1 LVFEEIR
8 RRGGS
13 VKLGLLLAALL
24 LGGVRFAYGQ
34 DDAPEAE
41 TRRNVDTAMVFAI
54 AADFLC
60 GTNYQRNVIANLQH
74 DGVDDIVR
82 RDKPQIDERAKNLIA
97 QNNDKE
103 RKERFCEKIRRDA
116 ESSPEE

>member
-1 LVFEEIR
+1 
-8 RRGGS
+8 
-13 VKLGLLLAALL
+13 
-24 LGGVRFAYGQ
+24 
-34 DDAPEAE
+34 
-41 TRRNVDTAMVFAI
+41 
-54 AADFLC
+54 
-60 GTNYQRNVIANLQH
+60 
-74 DGVDDIVR
+74 VR